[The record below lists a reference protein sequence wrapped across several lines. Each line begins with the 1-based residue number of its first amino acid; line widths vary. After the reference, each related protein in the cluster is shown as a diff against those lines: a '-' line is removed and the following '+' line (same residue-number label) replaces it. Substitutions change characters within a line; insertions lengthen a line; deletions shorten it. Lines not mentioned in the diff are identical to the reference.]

1 MVEMKEHTVK
11 NVQPSSTNSRVSR
24 KSFLA
29 ASAAALGTLATACSL
44 LKPESASPTSQP
56 VAPDTGQAPAV
67 AAGTQ
72 TGGGKL
78 GQVLTRGK
86 LIVGTDSAT
95 PPFCFKDEAG
105 NWTGFDIEFAKELAT
120 GLFDKPDAI
129 EFVDEKPSSRIPNLQ
144 ADKVDFVIQA
154 MTITMQ
160 RAQLVNFTAP
170 YYRDAINLVLPKK
183 SQYDNYTQLK
193 GANYK
198 IAILQNRDAEDTVH
212 GYMPDTQVLQF
223 ETQAAAVLAVESG
236 RADGALVEHPMA
248 MYMAAQNAE
257 KFKAGNQAF
266 GPNNFGLAIRA
277 GDWQWLYWLN
287 TSINDLVTGLR
298 YPQFSTIY
306 KTWFGEAP
314 PAPKPGSPA

>member
-1 MVEMKEHTVK
+1 MVK
-11 NVQPSSTNSRVSR
+11 NVESASASSRVTKR
-24 KSFLA
+24 SFLA
-29 ASAAALGTLATACSL
+29 GSAVAIGSLLSACSL
-44 LKPESASPTSQP
+44 LKPESAAPATQP
-56 VAPDTGQAPAV
+56 AAPDAAQAPAIT
-67 AAGTQ
+67 AGAQ
-72 TGGGKL
+72 AGGKL
-78 GQVLTRGK
+78 AQVLGRGK

-105 NWTGFDIEFAKELAT
+105 NWTGFDIDFAKELAT

-160 RAQLVNFTAP
+160 RAQLVNFTTP

-183 SQYDNYTQLK
+183 SQFDNYTQLK
-193 GANYK
+193 GATAK

-257 KFKAGNQAF
+257 KFKAGTQAF

-287 TSINDLVTGLR
+287 TSINDLITGQR
-298 YPQFSTIY
+298 YPEFATMY
-306 KTWFGEAP
+306 KKWFGEEP
-314 PAPKPGSPA
+314 PPPRPGSPLSA

>member
-1 MVEMKEHTVK
+1 VNNVK
-11 NVQPSSTNSRVSR
+11 PSSADSRVSR

-29 ASAAALGTLATACSL
+29 GTAVAFGSLLSACSL

-56 VAPDTGQAPAV
+56 VAPDSGQAPAV
-67 AAGTQ
+67 TAGTQ
-72 TGGGKL
+72 QAGGGKL
-78 GQVLTRGK
+78 EQVLGRGK

-105 NWTGFDIEFAKELAT
+105 NWTGFDIDFAKELAT

-160 RAQLVNFTAP
+160 RAQLVNFTVP
-170 YYRDAINLVLPKK
+170 YYRDAINIVLPKK
-183 SQYDNYTQLK
+183 SQYDNYTQLQ
-193 GANYK
+193 GAQYK
-198 IAILQNRDAEDTVH
+198 IAILQNRDADDTVH
-212 GYMPDTQVLQF
+212 RFMPDAQVIQF

-236 RADGALVEHPMA
+236 RSDAALVEHPMA
-248 MYMAAQNAE
+248 MYMAAQNSE
-257 KFKAGNQAF
+257 KFKAGSQGF
-266 GPNNFGLAIRA
+266 GPNNFGIAIRA

-287 TSINDLVTGLR
+287 TSVNDLVTGLR
-298 YPQFSTIY
+298 YPQFATMY
-306 KTWFGEAP
+306 KKWFGENA
-314 PAPKPGSPA
+314 PAPKPGSPLAA

>member
-1 MVEMKEHTVK
+1 VK
-11 NVQPSSTNSRVSR
+11 NVEPSAADGRVSR
-24 KSFLA
+24 KAFLA
-29 ASAAALGTLATACSL
+29 GTAAAFGAVLSACSL

-56 VAPDTGQAPAV
+56 AAPAAGQAPAI

-72 TGGGKL
+72 PTEGGKL
-78 GQVLTRGK
+78 NQVLARGK

-95 PPFCFKDEAG
+95 PPFCFKDDAG
-105 NWTGFDIEFAKELAT
+105 NWTGFDIDFAREMAT

-160 RAQLVNFTAP
+160 RAQLVNFTVP
-170 YYRDAINLVLPKK
+170 YYRDAVNIVLPRNSK
-183 SQYDNYTQLK
+183 YANYTQLK
-193 GANYK
+193 GASYK
-198 IAILQNRDAEDTVH
+198 VAVMQNRDAEDSVH
-212 GYMPDTQVLQF
+212 SFMPDTQVLQF

-236 RADGALVEHPMA
+236 RADAATVEHPMA
-248 MYMAAQNAE
+248 MYMAAQNSE
-257 KFKAGNQAF
+257 KFKAGDQAF

-287 TSINDLVTGLR
+287 TSVNDLVTGLR
-298 YPQFSTIY
+298 YPQFATMY
-306 KTWFGEAP
+306 KKWFGEDP
-314 PAPKPGSPA
+314 LAPKPGSPA

>member
-1 MVEMKEHTVK
+1 MVK
-11 NVQPSSTNSRVSR
+11 NVEPASASSRVTKRSL
-24 KSFLA
+24 LA
-29 ASAAALGTLATACSL
+29 GSAVAIGSLLSACSL
-44 LKPESASPTSQP
+44 LKPESAAPAGQP
-56 VAPDTGQAPAV
+56 VAPDSAQAPAIT
-67 AAGTQ
+67 AGAQ
-72 TGGGKL
+72 AGGKL
-78 GQVLTRGK
+78 AQVLARGK

-105 NWTGFDIEFAKELAT
+105 NWTGFDIDFAKELAT
-120 GLFDKPDAI
+120 GLFEKPDAI

-160 RAQLVNFTAP
+160 RAQLVNFTTP

-193 GANYK
+193 GATAK
-198 IAILQNRDAEDTVH
+198 IAIMQNRDAEDTVH
-212 GYMPDTQVLQF
+212 GFMPDTQVLQF

-257 KFKAGNQAF
+257 KFKAGTQAF

-287 TSINDLVTGLR
+287 TSINDLVTGQH
-298 YPQFSTIY
+298 YPQFATMY
-306 KTWFGEAP
+306 KNWFGETP
-314 PAPKPGSPA
+314 PAPRPGSPA

>member
-1 MVEMKEHTVK
+1 MNHFE
-11 NVQPSSTNSRVSR
+11 PSAPKSRVTKR
-24 KSFLA
+24 SFLA
-29 ASAAALGTLATACSL
+29 GSAAALGALASACSL
-44 LKPESASPTSQP
+44 LKPESAAPAGQP
-56 VAPDTGQAPAV
+56 VAPEAGQAPAV
-67 AAGTQ
+67 AAGAQ

-78 GQVLTRGK
+78 AQVLARGK

-160 RAQLVNFTAP
+160 RAQLVNFTTP

-193 GANYK
+193 GPNYK
-198 IAILQNRDAEDTVH
+198 IAIMQNRDAEETVH

-236 RADGALVEHPMA
+236 RAEGALVEHPMA

-257 KFKAGNQAF
+257 KFKAGSQAF

-287 TSINDLVTGLR
+287 TGINDMVTGLR
-298 YPQFSTIY
+298 YPQFATMY
-306 KTWFGEAP
+306 KKWFGENP
-314 PAPKPGSPA
+314 PAPKPGSPAL

>member
-1 MVEMKEHTVK
+1 MVK
-11 NVQPSSTNSRVSR
+11 NVEPASASSRVTKRSL
-24 KSFLA
+24 LA
-29 ASAAALGTLATACSL
+29 GSAVAIGSLLSACSL
-44 LKPESASPTSQP
+44 LKPKSAAPAGQP
-56 VAPDTGQAPAV
+56 VAPDSAQAPAIT
-67 AAGTQ
+67 AGAQ
-72 TGGGKL
+72 AGGKL
-78 GQVLTRGK
+78 AQVLARGK

-105 NWTGFDIEFAKELAT
+105 NWTGFDIDFAKELAT
-120 GLFDKPDAI
+120 GLFEKPDAI

-154 MTITMQ
+154 MTITMP
-160 RAQLVNFTAP
+160 RAQLVNFTTP

-183 SQYDNYTQLK
+183 SQYENYTQLK
-193 GANYK
+193 AATNK
-198 IAILQNRDAEDTVH
+198 IAIMQNRDAEDTVH

-298 YPQFSTIY
+298 YPQFATMY
-306 KTWFGEAP
+306 KKWFGEMP
-314 PAPKPGSPA
+314 LAPKPGSPA

>member
-1 MVEMKEHTVK
+1 MK
-11 NVQPSSTNSRVSR
+11 NVEPSSAVGRVSR

-29 ASAAALGTLATACSL
+29 GTAVAVGSLLSACSL

-56 VAPDTGQAPAV
+56 VPADASGQAPAI
-67 AAGTQ
+67 AAGAQ
-72 TGGGKL
+72 QSGGGKL
-78 GQVLTRGK
+78 AQVLARGK

-105 NWTGFDIEFAKELAT
+105 NWTGFDIDFAKELAT
-120 GLFDKPDAI
+120 GLFDKPEAI

-160 RAQLVNFTAP
+160 RAQLVNFTIP
-170 YYRDAINLVLPKK
+170 YYRDAINIVLPKS

-193 GANYK
+193 GAQYK
-198 IAILQNRDAEDTVH
+198 ISILQNRDAEATVH
-212 GYMPDTQVLQF
+212 AFMPDTQVLQF

-248 MYMAAQNAE
+248 MYMAAQNSE
-257 KFKAGNQAF
+257 KFKAGSQGF

-287 TSINDLVTGLR
+287 TSVNDLITGQR
-298 YPQFSTIY
+298 YPQFATMY
-306 KTWFGEAP
+306 KTWFGENA
-314 PAPKPGSPA
+314 PAPRPGSPLGAAAA

>member
-1 MVEMKEHTVK
+1 MVKSVE
-11 NVQPSSTNSRVSR
+11 PASANSRVTKR
-24 KSFLA
+24 SFLA
-29 ASAAALGTLATACSL
+29 GSAVAIGSLLSACSL
-44 LKPESASPTSQP
+44 LRPESASAPSQP
-56 VAPDTGQAPAV
+56 VAPDAAQAPAIT
-67 AAGTQ
+67 AGAQ
-72 TGGGKL
+72 AGGKL
-78 GQVLTRGK
+78 AQVLGRGK

-105 NWTGFDIEFAKELAT
+105 NWTGFDIDFAKELAT

-160 RAQLVNFTAP
+160 RAQLVNFTTP

-193 GANYK
+193 GSTYK

-287 TSINDLVTGLR
+287 TGINDLVTGLR
-298 YPQFSTIY
+298 YPQFATMY
-306 KTWFGEAP
+306 TKWFGENP
-314 PAPKPGSPA
+314 PAPKPGSPGA

>member
-1 MVEMKEHTVK
+1 MVNNAE
-11 NVQPSSTNSRVSR
+11 PASTNSRVTKR
-24 KSFLA
+24 SFLA
-29 ASAAALGTLATACSL
+29 GSAVAIGSLLSACSL
-44 LKPESASPTSQP
+44 LKPESAAPATQP
-56 VAPDTGQAPAV
+56 VAPDSGQAPAIT
-67 AAGTQ
+67 AGAQ
-72 TGGGKL
+72 AGGKL
-78 GQVLTRGK
+78 AQVLARGK

-105 NWTGFDIEFAKELAT
+105 NWTGFDIDFAKELAT

-160 RAQLVNFTAP
+160 RAQLVNFTTP

-193 GANYK
+193 GTTYK

-212 GYMPDTQVLQF
+212 GYMPETQVLQF

-236 RADGALVEHPMA
+236 RADGAVVEHPMA

-287 TSINDLVTGLR
+287 TGINDLVTGLR
-298 YPQFSTIY
+298 YPQFATMY
-306 KTWFGEAP
+306 NKWFGEMP
-314 PAPKPGSPA
+314 SAPKPGSPA

>member
-1 MVEMKEHTVK
+1 MENLEA
-11 NVQPSSTNSRVSR
+11 SSAASRVSR

-29 ASAAALGTLATACSL
+29 GTVVALGSVLSACSL
-44 LKPESASPTSQP
+44 LKPESAQPTSQP
-56 VAPDTGQAPAV
+56 VAAPESAQAPAV
-67 AAGTQ
+67 TGGTQ
-72 TGGGKL
+72 PTGGGGGKL
-78 GQVLTRGK
+78 EQVLARGR

-105 NWTGFDIEFAKELAT
+105 NWTGFDIDFAKELAT

-160 RAQLVNFTAP
+160 RAQLVNFTTP
-170 YYRDAINLVLPKK
+170 YYRDAINIVLPKN
-183 SQYDNYTQLK
+183 SQYSNYTQLK
-193 GANYK
+193 GPQYK

-212 GYMPDTQVLQF
+212 TYMPDTQVNQF

-236 RADGALVEHPMA
+236 RAEAALVEHPMA

-257 KFKAGNQAF
+257 KFKAGTEAF
-266 GPNNFGLAIRA
+266 GPNNFGIAIRA

-298 YPQFSTIY
+298 YPQFATIY
-306 KTWFGEAP
+306 KKWFGEAA
-314 PAPKPGSPA
+314 PAPKPGSPLGV

>member
-1 MVEMKEHTVK
+1 MK
-11 NVQPSSTNSRVSR
+11 NVAASSAAGRVTR

-29 ASAAALGTLATACSL
+29 GTAVALGSLLSACSL
-44 LKPESASPTSQP
+44 LKSESAAPTPQAA
-56 VAPDTGQAPAV
+56 APEAGQAPAV
-67 AAGTQ
+67 TAATQQ

-78 GQVLTRGK
+78 DQVLARGK

-105 NWTGFDIEFAKELAT
+105 NWTGYDIEFAQQLAR
-120 GLFDKPDAI
+120 GLFDKTDAI
-129 EFVDEKPSSRIPNLQ
+129 EFIDEKPSSRIPNLQ

-160 RAQLVNFTAP
+160 RAQLVNFTTP
-170 YYRDAINLVLPKK
+170 YYRDAINIVLPKN

-193 GANYK
+193 GAQYK

-212 GYMPDTQVLQF
+212 SGMPDTQVIQF
-223 ETQAAAVLAVESG
+223 ETQAASVLAVESG
-236 RADGALVEHPMA
+236 RADAALVEHPMA
-248 MYMAAQNAE
+248 MYMAAQNSE

-287 TSINDLVTGLR
+287 TGINDLVTGLR
-298 YPQFSTIY
+298 YPQFATMY
-306 KTWFGEAP
+306 KTWFGEMP
-314 PAPKPGSPA
+314 SAPKPGSPA

>member
-1 MVEMKEHTVK
+1 MKIIER
-11 NVQPSSTNSRVSR
+11 SSAGGRVSR

-29 ASAAALGTLATACSL
+29 GTAVAFGSLLSACSL
-44 LKPESASPTSQP
+44 LKPESAAPASQP
-56 VAPDTGQAPAV
+56 VAPDSSGQAPAV
-67 AAGTQ
+67 SAGTQ
-72 TGGGKL
+72 QTGSGKL
-78 GQVLTRGK
+78 AQVLARGK

-105 NWTGFDIEFAKELAT
+105 NWTGFDIDFAKELAT

-160 RAQLVNFTAP
+160 RAQLVNFTTP

-183 SQYDNYTQLK
+183 SPYDNYTQLK

-248 MYMAAQNAE
+248 MYMAAQNSE

-287 TSINDLVTGLR
+287 TGINDLTTGQR
-298 YPQFSTIY
+298 YPQFSTMY

-314 PAPKPGSPA
+314 PAPKPGSPLGV